1 MIREAQKKE
10 PSFPPAYVTLGD
22 IHIADSHI
30 DRALEAYSR
39 ALTIDPT
46 HFEARMRRAKLFI
59 ELTNYKEAVMDLEH
73 AARANPKS
81 GEVYQL
87 RARCYEILG
96 DDEKARQDWWKA
108 RVFAHR

>member
-1 MIREAQKKE
+1 
-10 PSFPPAYVTLGD
+10 VT
-22 IHIADSHI
+22 
-30 DRALEAYSR
+30 
-39 ALTIDPT
+39 
-46 HFEARMRRAKLFI
+46 
-59 ELTNYKEAVMDLEH
+59 DLEH
-73 AARANPKS
+73 AAKANPKS